1 MEIYLLKSSVSL
13 CILYTFYWFILRN
26 ETHFNL
32 NRIYLIATL
41 LISFISPLFNLPLF
55 GPTSNKL
62 VNIISPIIVGSKA
75 QTGAI
80 ISNNGLSILSIV
92 YISGAVFFALK
103 FLSNLSKIW
112 YLYNRFPKVKYNDFR
127 AVIVDGNISPFTF
140 FSVLFLSRSDFEE
153 GNTAELIMHE
163 KSHKEHLHSID
174 VVIMEIAAI
183 VQWFNPFIWL
193 IRMALKAEHEFI
205 ADSNVLEKGYDKATY
220 QNLLFEKSLG
230 VMGLG
235 ITSHF
240 NYSLLKTRLKMMTI
254 KKSGRSAIAKYLIA
268 LPLML
273 SVSLILS
280 SSTKVFAQEKV
291 YDKADV
297 MPVYSGGDDGVRNF
311 IMQNLKYPENA
322 AEQGIQARIFVLFTV
337 TDKGDVKDV
346 KIAKTV
352 LKERDKEGKFVD
364 KDYTP
369 TGVEKYD
376 QAVKALEAESIRVVK
391 TLGKFTPGKIG
402 GKNVNVQY
410 TFPITFVLQ

>member
-1 MEIYLLKSSVSL
+1 MEIYLLKSSVALS
-13 CILYTFYWFILRN
+13 ILYTFYWLLLKR
-26 ETHFNL
+26 ETYFNL
-32 NRIYLIATL
+32 NRIYLIISL
-41 LISFISPLFNLPLF
+41 IISFIAPLFEFSFF
-55 GPTSNKL
+55 GQTSGKL
-62 VNIISPIIVGSKA
+62 VNIISPIIISSNE
-75 QTGAI
+75 QLGAI
-80 ISNNGLSILSIV
+80 SPKNNLSILSIV

-112 YLYNRFPKVKYNDFR
+112 YLYNRFPRVKYNGFR

-140 FSVLFLSRSDFEE
+140 FSLLFLSRSDYEA
-153 GNTAELIMHE
+153 GNNAELITHE

-174 VVIMEIAAI
+174 VLLIELAAI
-183 VQWFNPFIWL
+183 VQWFNPFVWL
-193 IRMALKAEHEFI
+193 IRIALKSEHEFI

-235 ITSHF
+235 VTSHF
-240 NYSLLKTRLKMMTI
+240 NYSLLKTRLKMMTT
-254 KKSGRSAIAKYLIA
+254 KKSGSMAIAKYLVA
-268 LPLML
+268 LPL
-273 SVSLILS
+273 ILTIS
-280 SSTKVFAQEKV
+280 FLLTANTKVLAQEKV

-337 TDKGDVKDV
+337 SDKGDVTDV

-391 TLGKFTPGKIG
+391 ILGKFTPGKIG
-402 GKNVNVQY
+402 NKNVNVQY

>member
-1 MEIYLLKSSVSL
+1 MEIYLLKSSVALS
-13 CILYTFYWFILRN
+13 ILYTFYWILLRR
-26 ETHFNL
+26 ETYFNL
-32 NRIYLIATL
+32 NRIYLILTL
-41 LISFISPLFNLPLF
+41 LISFISPLFEFSYF
-55 GPTSNKL
+55 GQASGKL
-62 VNIISPIIVGSKA
+62 VNIISPII
-75 QTGAI
+75 
-80 ISNNGLSILSIV
+80 ISSNEQLGVISPKNNLSILSIV

-112 YLYNRFPKVKYNDFR
+112 YLYNRFPRVRYNGFKT
-127 AVIVDGNISPFTF
+127 VIVDGNISPFTF
-140 FSVLFLSRSDFEE
+140 FSVLFLSRSDYEE
-153 GNTAELIMHE
+153 GNNAELITHE

-174 VVIMEIAAI
+174 VMLIELAAI
-183 VQWFNPFIWL
+183 VQWFNPFVWL
-193 IRMALKAEHEFI
+193 IRIALKSEHEFI

-235 ITSHF
+235 VTSHF
-240 NYSLLKTRLKMMTI
+240 NYSLLKTRLKMMTT
-254 KKSGRSAIAKYLIA
+254 KKSGSMAIAKYLVA
-268 LPLML
+268 LPL
-273 SVSLILS
+273 ILS
-280 SSTKVFAQEKV
+280 ISFLLTANTKVLAQEKI

-311 IMQNLKYPENA
+311 IAQNLKYPENA
-322 AEQGIQARIFVLFTV
+322 AEQGIQARILVFFTV
-337 TDKGDVKDV
+337 SDKGDVIDV

-376 QAVKALEAESIRVVK
+376 QAVKALESESIRVVK
-391 TLGKFTPGKIG
+391 LLGKFTPGKIG
-402 GKNVNVQY
+402 NKNVNVQY